1 MDGIY
6 TAEGLEN
13 KSVVW
18 SKYHYLVRQ
27 EALRLHKRLPAS
39 VELDDLIQAGS
50 IGFKCSRVLT
60 PKGVTLTAW
69 IAQRVKWALLDELRK

>member
-13 KSVVW
+13 KTALW
-18 SKYHYLVRQ
+18 SKYHFIVRQ
-27 EALRLHKRLPAS
+27 EALRLHKRLPAN

-50 IGFKCSRVLT
+50 MGFLSAIDSFD
-60 PKGVTLTAW
+60 PKKGWPLMPGSHSV
-69 IAQRVKWALLDELRK
+69 